1 MLEASWAT
9 SEAGRKRKGGT
20 VFRKATT
27 ASVTTDVAEERED
40 KDNPRVGRF

>member
-1 MLEASWAT
+1 MLAASWG
-9 SEAGRKRKGGT
+9 SSVAGRNRKGGT

-40 KDNPRVGRF
+40 KGNPRGE